1 MSLKLTPEETMRTG
15 ARGVPNPISTS
26 GQTQT
31 NSPCFSRRRTNLS
44 CTISPLYRQGSKP
57 MRLLMTI
64 LGFGNTVN
72 AILLSHSQFLSA
84 FRQRPADGQDIKDT
98 SRAARAGPQDQKSR
112 FGERAT
118 PRRPV

>member
-1 MSLKLTPEETMRTG
+1 MSLKLSAEAIMRTG

-31 NSPCFSRRRTNLS
+31 NSTCGSRRRTNLS

-57 MRLLMTI
+57 MHLLMTI

-72 AILLSHSQFLSA
+72 AILPSHPRFLSA
-84 FRQRPADGQDIKDT
+84 FRQRLIDGQDIRDT
-98 SRAARAGPQDQKSR
+98 SRAAPTLLQDQKSL
-112 FGERAT
+112 FGER
-118 PRRPV
+118 PIPSYPV